1 MEEYRNGL
9 SLRSNLIDY
18 LIMMKITYLYLG
30 LFTTLLFMGCDD
42 EDNGDCNCVLPPPE
56 VVYSVEFTNGSESL
70 EAGDTV
76 LIDDKQVVVERIQ
89 FYLGDITAKRGD
101 SSDILIREVEFFSLD
116 NAPEDNQFIR
126 TLAEGDY
133 TGLDF
138 SVGINEML
146 NQGNTAQWDAG
157 DPLSTSNNMYW
168 PMGGYIFSKFEGR
181 LITDTVISVIYH
193 IGREAN
199 RRDLTF
205 DENFSIIEAS
215 NVVISFDVQKLFGAD
230 GGTSINPATQNETH
244 TMNDP
249 QLAGIIA
256 DNYANALSVTFPQ

>member
-1 MEEYRNGL
+1 
-9 SLRSNLIDY
+9 
-18 LIMMKITYLYLG
+18 MKTSYLYFS
-30 LFTTLLFMGCDD
+30 LFTALLFAGCGEDD
-42 EDNGDCNCVLPPPE
+42 GDCNCVLPPPE
-56 VVYSVEFTNGSESL
+56 VTYSVEFNNGGESL
-70 EAGDTV
+70 EAGDTI
-76 LIDDKQVVVERIQ
+76 LIDDQQIVVERIQ

-101 SSDILIREVEFFSLD
+101 SSDILIRDAEFFSLE

-126 TLAEGDY
+126 TLPEGAY

-138 SVGINEML
+138 SVGINETL
-146 NQGNTAQWDAG
+146 NQGNTAQWNAG

-181 LITDTVISVIYH
+181 LITDTAISVIYH

-199 RRDLTF
+199 RRDLIF
-205 DENFSIIEAS
+205 DENFSITGVNNAI
-215 NVVISFDVQKLFGAD
+215 ISFDVQKLFGAN
-230 GGTSINPATQNETH
+230 GGTIINPATQNETH

-256 DNYANALSVTFPQ
+256 DNYANSFSVTFPQ